1 MSADLT
7 TRGMLVALVT
17 ASLIGLAAARGQ
29 TPDGTPFRIERLHPA
44 LDDVVAADARLE
56 LLGDRFALTEGP
68 VWVRDGEAGSLLFS
82 DNAANVIYRWAA
94 GRPLSVFLERS
105 GYTGTDVSRVGA
117 QTLAGRVP
125 ILLIGSNGLALDP
138 QGRLIVTAMNDR
150 TVYRLEKDGTRTTLA
165 DRFEGK
171 RFNGP
176 NDIVVTSNGAIYFT
190 DSVWGLRDAAKDAAR
205 ELPFSG
211 FFLVKDGAVT
221 LLGGDRDAPGMFPN
235 GITVSPDERAL
246 YVTAGARRTM
256 RYDIAADGG
265 VTNGRMF
272 VEHGSDGMKVDERGN
287 LYTTSG
293 GTPGVVQITSPAG
306 VPLGRLHL
314 PQPTTEPRSRVCATN
329 VAFGDEDNRALYIT
343 ACTHL
348 FKIRLRMPGIRPAQP
363 PPQSP
368 QPLVRGRA
376 PAQRVRPCAR
386 QTVAFG
392 LRPTS
397 IDRQCIDDSAQT
409 PSTSSLACNT
419 SPPRF

>member
-1 MSADLT
+1 MSADIT
-7 TRGMLVALVT
+7 TRGMVVALVT
-17 ASLIGLAAARGQ
+17 AWLIGLAAAGGQ
-29 TPDGTPFRIERLHPA
+29 TSDGASFRIERLHPA
-44 LDDVVAADARLE
+44 LDDVVAGDARLE

-68 VWVRDGEAGSLLFS
+68 VWVRDGDAGYLLFS

-117 QTLAGRVP
+117 QTVAGRVP

-138 QGRLIVTAMNDR
+138 QGRLLVTAMNDR

-176 NDIVVTSNGAIYFT
+176 NDIVVASNGAIYFT

-235 GITVSPDERAL
+235 GITLSPDERAL

-256 RYDIAADGG
+256 RYDIAADGR
-265 VTNGRMF
+265 VANGRLF

-306 VPLGRLHL
+306 LPLGRLHL

-329 VAFGDEDNRALYIT
+329 IGFGDQDNRALYIT

-363 PPQSP
+363 
-368 QPLVRGRA
+368 R
-376 PAQRVRPCAR
+376 
-386 QTVAFG
+386 
-392 LRPTS
+392 
-397 IDRQCIDDSAQT
+397 
-409 PSTSSLACNT
+409 
-419 SPPRF
+419 